1 MDVLGALS
9 RQKIHDVSGRGGF
22 AGKREELWDLVWN
35 EPSKTNL
42 LYIDIYIYIVIFICT
57 HNMDLIWDSWLLDVV
72 GMIYHRT
79 GRTPRFE
86 LSIHCLT
93 AKEHALLDEARL
105 KGDVWRTLWRRQDF
119 T

>member
-1 MDVLGALS
+1 
-9 RQKIHDVSGRGGF
+9 
-22 AGKREELWDLVWN
+22 
-35 EPSKTNL
+35 
-42 LYIDIYIYIVIFICT
+42 
-57 HNMDLIWDSWLLDVV
+57 MDLIWDSWLLDVV